1 MKKLIR
7 VKSYS
12 RNIVLLLSVII
23 VFGSCSKR
31 GAIFTRSTDRDELK
45 VQELAF
51 DYLSIKSKV
60 ELTQPNKVTK
70 VTALIRMKKDSLIW
84 FNLSGALG
92 VQGMRVIITQDSVF
106 IINRVENQ
114 FNAYSFDDISREFNF
129 PIDYSIVQSMI
140 IGDMPKPD
148 IPRQNIKRGNKKR
161 IIRQNMENIL
171 IDNYIDD
178 TKMKLVELQVRERE
192 TDNELKLLYKDFRL
206 LNDQAFPYSAFA
218 SLIHSNEF
226 GQLET
231 QMLIEHSR
239 VEVSDKEL
247 KFPFNIPNKYVR
259 EQ

>member
-1 MKKLIR
+1 MRKLIR

-92 VQGMRVIITQDSVF
+92 VQGMRGIITQDSVF